1 MGYPGGVRVSN
12 RSRVLAWALWEF
24 GATGLISIVVTFVF
38 SVYLTGTVG
47 EGSPGGTSPA
57 SWLGR
62 ALSVAGLTIAVLA
75 PLIGVWV
82 EAPHRRR
89 LALTLLTGLAVTFT
103 CLMSLIRDDPRYL
116 LPGLVLLAATASCSD
131 LASVPYNTMLRGL
144 STRES
149 AGRISGLGWAAGY
162 AGSVLLLLIV
172 YLGFISGKGA
182 SRGLLHLS
190 THDGLNVRAA
200 MLMAAGWLAV
210 FAAPLLFTARHL
222 PAVSDEPQASG
233 DREVGGTPGEA
244 GRRHQASGDREVG
257 GTPGEA
263 GRRHQPSGLLGGYRK
278 LWSELTAEWRRDRN
292 LVFFLLA
299 SAVFRDGLAGLFAF
313 GAVLGVNVYGIS
325 QAEVLIF
332 GVSASLI
339 AACGAALGGLVD
351 DRIGSKAVIAGALSA
366 IIVVGLVLMTLSG
379 ARAFWVCGLLLCLF
393 IGPAQ
398 SSARTLLLRMSR
410 EGKEGV
416 AFGLYTM
423 TGRAV
428 SFLAPWLFSV
438 FVDAFHATRFG
449 MGGLDVVLG
458 AGLLGLLLVRVPRR
472 FDSRQATQSEESLL

>member
-1 MGYPGGVRVSN
+1 MGNPGGVRISH

-24 GATGLISIVVTFVF
+24 GATGLNAIVVTFVF

-47 EGSPGGTSPA
+47 EGAPGGTSPA

-62 ALSVAGLTIAVLA
+62 ALSLAGLTIALLA

-82 EAPHRRR
+82 EAPRRR
-89 LALTLLTGLAVTFT
+89 QLALTVLTGLAVTFT
-103 CLMSLIRDDPRYL
+103 SLMSLIRDDPRYL
-116 LPGLVLLAATASCSD
+116 LPGLVLLAATAACGD
-131 LASVPYNTMLRGL
+131 LASVPYNTMLKEL
-144 STRES
+144 STPES
-149 AGRISGLGWAAGY
+149 AGRISGFGWAAGY
-162 AGSVLLLLIV
+162 AGSVCLLLIV

-182 SRGLLHLS
+182 SRGLLHLT

-200 MLMAAGWLAV
+200 MLLAAAWLAV
-210 FAAPLLFTARHL
+210 FAAPLLLTARKA
-222 PAVSDEPQASG
+222 PGTSEEPPPTG
-233 DREVGGTPGEA
+233 
-244 GRRHQASGDREVG
+244 
-257 GTPGEA
+257 
-263 GRRHQPSGLLGGYRK
+263 GLLGGYRK
-278 LWSELTAEWRRDRN
+278 LWSELKVEWQRDRN

-313 GAVLGVNVYGIS
+313 GAVLGVNVYGVS
-325 QAEVLIF
+325 QADVLIF
-332 GVSASLI
+332 GVSASVV
-339 AACGAALGGLVD
+339 AACGAALGGLFD
-351 DRIGSKAVIAGALSA
+351 DRLGSKTVIAGSLAA
-366 IIVVGLVLMTLSG
+366 IIVVGLTLMTLSG
-379 ARAFWVCGLLLCLF
+379 AQAFWICGLLLCLF

-438 FVDAFHATRFG
+438 FVDVFHGTRFG

-472 FDSRQATQSEESLL
+472 ADSQATPQSESVL